1 MNNPFEGK
9 AIKFETSEQLEH
21 LAELAR
27 GYWLETCKSIFSSDF
42 PYYAYINS
50 MRGYGVTN
58 YPVNDTEIH
67 YSDFVASIEAVK
79 ESKTV
84 DNILM
89 SHEVRDNT
97 PDMVNHPP
105 HYTVN
110 GIEVIDVIENYKLN
124 YRLGNVVKYVLR
136 SDLKGNRLQD
146 LKKAL
151 WYLQREINTK

>member
-1 MNNPFEGK
+1 MNNPFENK
-9 AIKFETSEQLEH
+9 AIKFETEQELNH
-21 LAELAR
+21 LAELA
-27 GYWLETCKSIFSSDF
+27 
-42 PYYAYINS
+42 
-50 MRGYGVTN
+50 MGYGLEVNNVLNMYLCTHFRDSGIGYYTN
-58 YPVNDTEIH
+58 CANSLNHLPEIT
-67 YSDFVASIEAVK
+67 YSDFIASLNHTEQA
-79 ESKTV
+79 
-84 DNILM
+84 
-89 SHEVRDNT
+89 

-151 WYLQREINTK
+151 WYLQREIDKTDKI

>member
-9 AIKFETSEQLEH
+9 AVKFDTSEQLDH

-27 GYWLETCKSIFSSDF
+27 GYGLETCKSIFSSDF

-58 YPVNDTEIH
+58 YPVNDIKIH

-79 ESKTV
+79 SAHTEQH
-84 DNILM
+84 L
-89 SHEVRDNT
+89 
-97 PDMVNHPP
+97 DMVNHPP

-110 GIEVIDVIENYKLN
+110 GIEVIDVIKGYKLC
-124 YRLGNVVKYVLR
+124 YLLGNVIKYVLR
-136 SDLKGNRLQD
+136 CNFKGNKKQD
-146 LKKAL
+146 LQKAA
-151 WYLQREINTK
+151 WYLNRAISELE